1 MIKITG
7 INRKIATEQV
17 GNTDQTESGLGLVLS
32 NHTCN
37 AVFATDE
44 FFNKGHFS
52 LTEAEGREFDE
63 LCQRVEQRIVSDI
76 GDYQR
81 GAEALQPPKPQEE
94 ASKVA
99 AATA

>member
-7 INRKIATEQV
+7 INRKVTSEQV
-17 GNTDQTESGLGLVLS
+17 SRADQTERSLNLTLS

-52 LTEAEGREFDE
+52 LTETEGQEFDE
-63 LCQRVEQRIVSDI
+63 FCQRVEQRIVRDI
-76 GDYQR
+76 GNINL
-81 GAEALQPPKPQEE
+81 GAASLQPKPQDETG
-94 ASKVA
+94 K
-99 AATA
+99 AATATA

>member
-7 INRKIATEQV
+7 INRKVTGEQV
-17 GNTDQTESGLGLVLS
+17 SNADQTQGGLSLALS

-63 LCQRVEQRIVSDI
+63 FCRRVEQRIVADI
-76 GDYQR
+76 GNA
-81 GAEALQPPKPQEE
+81 GLGTEALQPPKPQDETGK
-94 ASKVA
+94 AA